1 MPIMVKNLISQPITP
16 AMNSSLTSI
25 PTLLDLFQTNFS
37 KFKSSFHRTV
47 SRLVSQ
53 STITIARAV
62 FFLNTP
68 HVGLMLYYAYLSN
81 HLGSFVNEIIL
92 GSIILSLILTECYIV
107 VALCQ
112 KVLILINIRVP
123 WYRIEV
129 NKQVSQR
136 ITTVINL
143 ILTGCPTHGIIQ
155 DNQFLLS

>member
-1 MPIMVKNLISQPITP
+1 MVKNLISQPITP

-92 GSIILSLILTECYIV
+92 GSIKFDS
-107 VALCQ
+107 
-112 KVLILINIRVP
+112 
-123 WYRIEV
+123 
-129 NKQVSQR
+129 
-136 ITTVINL
+136 
-143 ILTGCPTHGIIQ
+143 H
-155 DNQFLLS
+155 